1 MIFRKEAGLGEQ
13 NVCLKFGTSHSLPA
27 QVIERRNIAKRC
39 CSRGDRSLIN
49 ETNTDYFGKGLF
61 PVLFGNNLHYTLIL
75 EAVQAWPLV
84 SNSGNSCQESLQNT
98 FPGADA
104 VERLRGKLAVADI

>member
-1 MIFRKEAGLGEQ
+1 MIFSKEAGLREQ
-13 NVCLKFGTSHSLPA
+13 SVCLKFGTSHSLPA

-39 CSRGDRSLIN
+39 CSRGDRPLIN

-61 PVLFGNNLHYTLIL
+61 PVLFGNDLHYALIL
-75 EAVQAWPLV
+75 EAVQAWALV
-84 SNSGNSCQESLQNT
+84 SNSGNSYQEGLQNA

-104 VERLRGKLAVADI
+104 AE